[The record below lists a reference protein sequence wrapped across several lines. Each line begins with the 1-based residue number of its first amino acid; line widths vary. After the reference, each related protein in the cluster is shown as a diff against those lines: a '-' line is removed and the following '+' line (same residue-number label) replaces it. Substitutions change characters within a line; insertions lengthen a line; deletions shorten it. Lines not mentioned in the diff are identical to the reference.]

1 MDFDLLLTN
10 VRVIDG
16 CGNPWYRAD
25 IGIKGDTIAAIG
37 ALAGATAAA
46 RVIDGNNL
54 VAAPGFIDIHSHSD
68 FTHLVDGHAHSKVRQ
83 GVTLEVTNQCGGW
96 AAPLKGEALNSAYK
110 NVRQYDPDFVIDWED
125 TPGYFAR
132 LERQGTS
139 VNVAA
144 LVGHGSIRSSV
155 FGYEDRPPS
164 DAELGEMLKLLR
176 ESMEAGCF
184 GMSSGIYYAPGS
196 YAAPA
201 ELIACCKVVAA
212 YGGYHAPH
220 IRDESNYNIGLMA
233 SLAEV
238 IEIARQSGVSTQLDH
253 IKCLGPAVWGKS
265 HEVIRLVEA
274 ARAEGLD
281 VTADQYPYT
290 ASGSSIT
297 GSLVPRWAQVGGR
310 DALVARLADPA
321 ERARMK
327 ADIEANYLRRGGPE
341 RLVVALFPFDKR
353 LEGKSMA
360 EVARILDVD
369 PAEAAML
376 MLADSDSSFV
386 SHVINEDDAREFMRW
401 GLTMVGSD
409 GWALAA
415 DGPLSVGAP
424 HPRSFGTFPRVLAYY
439 VRELGVISLAEAIRK
454 MTSYPAQRLGLQDR
468 GLLREGYRA
477 DVVLFDPD
485 TVQDNATFEKP
496 LQYPSGIPFVIV
508 NGVVVIDNGEHT
520 HQTPG
525 RVLRHG

>member
-1 MDFDLLLTN
+1 MRFDLLITN
-10 VRVIDG
+10 VRIIDG

-25 IGIKGDTIAAIG
+25 IGTKDGKIAAIG
-37 ALAGATAAA
+37 ALGPSAEAVRT
-46 RVIDGNNL
+46 IDGRNM
-54 VAAPGFIDIHSHSD
+54 VASPGFIDPHSHSD

-96 AAPLKGEALNSAYK
+96 AAPLAGEALSSAYK
-110 NVRQYDPDFVIDWED
+110 NVRQYDPDFVIDWNNHA
-125 TPGYFAR
+125 GYFER
-132 LERQGTS
+132 LERQGIS

-144 LVGHGSIRSSV
+144 LVGHGSVRASV
-155 FGYEDRPPS
+155 FGYEDRPPT
-164 DAELGEMLKLLR
+164 DAELGEMLRLLG

-196 YAAPA
+196 YATMD
-201 ELIACCKVVAA
+201 ELVACCKVVAA
-212 YGGYHAPH
+212 HGGYHAPH

-233 SLAEV
+233 SLEEV
-238 IEIARQSGVSTQLDH
+238 IEISRRSGVSTQLDH
-253 IKCLGPAVWGKS
+253 IKCLGPAVWGK
-265 HEVIRLVEA
+265 HPEVIALVEA

-281 VTADQYPYT
+281 ITADQYPYT

-310 DALVARLADPA
+310 ETMVARLKDPA

-327 ADIEANYLRRGGPE
+327 ADIETNYVRRGGPE
-341 RLVVALFPFDKR
+341 RLVVALFPPNRD

-360 EVARILDVD
+360 QVAATLKVD

-376 MLADSDSSFV
+376 MLADGDASFV
-386 SHVINEDDAREFMRW
+386 SHVISEEDAKEFMRW

-409 GWALAA
+409 GWALAT
-415 DGPLSVGAP
+415 DGPLSIGSP

-439 VRELGVISLAEAIRK
+439 SRELGVISLPEAIRK

-468 GLLREGYRA
+468 GLLREGYWA
-477 DVVLFDPD
+477 DIVLFDPD

-508 NGVVVIDNGEHT
+508 NGEVVIDEGEHT
-520 HQTPG
+520 GRMPG
-525 RVLRHG
+525 KVLRR